1 VIKLLESGVRI
12 IKNRKNN
19 IFPKNV
25 GVIRAS
31 QFIEHIQYTFRW
43 IWFWRGWL

>member
-1 VIKLLESGVRI
+1 VFELLKIGKI
-12 IKNRKNN
+12 

-43 IWFWRGWL
+43 IWLWRGWL